1 MPGIEIDPLARSPS
15 FPSSFLFIFRLLSL
29 SLSVSLLAASRR
41 RECRGIELLPDVL
54 YLHGFIPIPGA
65 EIGGSETGHKRS
77 RDKKRREKGGSRVS
91 RGSGELRN
99 SSPPLGKEDHLERE
113 GEERRGSYAAK

>member
-15 FPSSFLFIFRLLSL
+15 FPSSFLFIFRLVFSLSL
-29 SLSVSLLAASRR
+29 SLCVSARVGENA
-41 RECRGIELLPDVL
+41 ELLPDVL

-99 SSPPLGKEDHLERE
+99 SSPPLGKEDHLGRE